1 MSWTVMKFGGTS
13 LGTSERVAH
22 AARLVASQGAQVAVV
37 VSAQG
42 DTTDRLVAALE
53 RAEQG
58 DRGAAEA
65 IVDALP
71 AGTDGGPALL
81 DELRELL
88 LGVSL
93 LREVSAATRDLV
105 LSHGERLSTQVMVA
119 ALEAEGC
126 PAVAVDARTWL
137 RTDARFGQAEVDT
150 EATARALTQIRG
162 GWGQRVPVVTGFI
175 GATADGRTTTLGRG
189 GSDYTATLLG
199 RALGA
204 REVQIWTDVSGVMT
218 ADPQWVADAK
228 PLRHMS
234 YGEALE
240 LAVFGARVLHPR
252 TLIPLLGTGIPMR
265 VKNTQAPADPG
276 TLVDAEGCPDA
287 QRATSVTSLEDQALF
302 DLRIQRIHGGPE
314 LGQRVHRALD
324 QAETR
329 PWLVTH
335 SAHGQGIS
343 VVVPAT
349 DQDRFRSALEAEF
362 AVELARGDLAP
373 IGAQAPV
380 ALVTIVGEAM
390 GRTPGVAGRFLSA
403 LGSVGINVLSV
414 GQSAT
419 ARSVSCVVDQRV
431 VALAV
436 ETVHSAF
443 HFTAQRLSLF
453 LLGAGT
459 VGGALIDELSRRR
472 ATLLSE
478 HDLAPAL
485 VGVATSDRLAFS
497 PQGLETATWRAS
509 AVPTQG
515 IDDGVLDQLARL
527 PVPVL
532 VDCTAA
538 EGMETLYEAALTR
551 GIHVVVANK
560 KAFTTPMAIRDRVL
574 ATARRSH
581 RAFRYEAT
589 VGAAL
594 PVINT
599 LHDLVRTG
607 DTVTRIEGALS
618 GSLGFICQQLDEGV
632 PFDVAIGEAQ
642 ERGYT
647 EPRPQEDLS
656 GLDAARKA
664 LILARELGLSLELA
678 DVEVTPLAPVHLLDI
693 EDPGEFMVAA
703 RAQRDA
709 LKRYT
714 DSLRAPGH
722 VLRYVAV
729 IDPAASPALR
739 VGPQAVPPDHPA
751 ARVTGNQAFVAFTT
765 RRYAA
770 HPLVVQGAGA
780 GGEITA
786 SGVLAEV
793 FRIAQ
798 GLSGPAHGGF
808 EQGRH

>member
-1 MSWTVMKFGGTS
+1 M
-13 LGTSERVAH
+13 
-22 AARLVASQGAQVAVV
+22 
-37 VSAQG
+37 
-42 DTTDRLVAALE
+42 
-53 RAEQG
+53 
-58 DRGAAEA
+58 
-65 IVDALP
+65 
-71 AGTDGGPALL
+71 
-81 DELRELL
+81 
-88 LGVSL
+88 
-93 LREVSAATRDLV
+93 
-105 LSHGERLSTQVMVA
+105 
-119 ALEAEGC
+119 
-126 PAVAVDARTWL
+126 
-137 RTDARFGQAEVDT
+137 
-150 EATARALTQIRG
+150 
-162 GWGQRVPVVTGFI
+162 
-175 GATADGRTTTLGRG
+175 
-189 GSDYTATLLG
+189 
-199 RALGA
+199 
-204 REVQIWTDVSGVMT
+204 
-218 ADPQWVADAK
+218 
-228 PLRHMS
+228 
-234 YGEALE
+234 
-240 LAVFGARVLHPR
+240 
-252 TLIPLLGTGIPMR
+252 
-265 VKNTQAPADPG
+265 
-276 TLVDAEGCPDA
+276 
-287 QRATSVTSLEDQALF
+287 
-302 DLRIQRIHGGPE
+302 
-314 LGQRVHRALD
+314 
-324 QAETR
+324 
-329 PWLVTH
+329 
-335 SAHGQGIS
+335 
-343 VVVPAT
+343 
-349 DQDRFRSALEAEF
+349 
-362 AVELARGDLAP
+362 ELARGDLAP

-419 ARSVSCVVDQRV
+419 ARSVSCVVDQSV

-509 AVPTQG
+509 AIPTQG

-618 GSLGFICQQLDEGV
+618 GSRGSFASNSMRV
-632 PFDVAIGEAQ
+632 SPSMWPSVKPRNAAIRSLA
-642 ERGYT
+642 
-647 EPRPQEDLS
+647 QEDLS

-678 DVEVTPLAPVHLLDI
+678 DVEVTPLAPAHLLDI
-693 EDPGEFMVAA
+693 EDPGDFMAAA

-709 LKRYT
+709 LKRYA
-714 DSLRAPGH
+714 DSLRTPGH
-722 VLRYVAV
+722 ALRYVAV

-739 VGPQAVPPDHPA
+739 VGPQAVPADHPA

-793 FRIAQ
+793 FRIGK
-798 GLSGPAHGGF
+798 GLSGPGLDGPS
-808 EQGRH
+808 GRTRVD